1 MTTTENL
8 TNRPNSDDLD
18 ADAPQSQGR
27 ALRLAAAVA
36 RLLLGFTFLWAFFD
50 KTFGLGYA
58 TTSSNAWIHSGSPT
72 FGFLSHVEVGPFQG
86 LFHSLAGNWLVNWLF
101 MLALLGIGVA
111 LVAGI
116 ALRIMAMAGV
126 VLLVMMWAA
135 EWPLARHNSTGALTG
150 STSPFVDYHLI
161 YAITLVMIACIAG
174 AGTIVGFGGRW
185 AKTQIVRRHPMLR

>member
-101 MLALLGIGVA
+101 MLGLLGIGLA
-111 LVAGI
+111 LVTGL
-116 ALRIMAMAGV
+116 ALRVMAIAGV
-126 VLLVMMWAA
+126 TMMIMMWAA
-135 EWPLARHNSTGALTG
+135 EWPLARHTSTGALTG

-161 YAITLVMIACIAG
+161 YAVAMVMIALIAG
-174 AGTIVGFGGRW
+174 AGSTWGLADRW
-185 AKTQIVRRHPMLR
+185 ADTSFVKRHPSLK